1 MQAQHKKAY
10 VARQPREWIDV
21 ETVVDDGS
29 GRLLDSRIWN
39 ISQGGFM
46 ADCEVKL
53 PLGVADRRRTAR
65 TRPGPRRDPLGGGL
79 ALRRR
84 DPRRLSRIQF
94 SPLYRGRASS

>member
-53 PLGVADRRRTAR
+53 PLGSQIVVEL
-65 TRPGPRRDPLGGGL
+65 PG
-79 ALRRR
+79 
-84 DPRRLSRIQF
+84 
-94 SPLYRGRASS
+94 RGPVRAEIRWAVGWRFGAEILEG

>member
-53 PLGVADRRRTAR
+53 PLGAQIVVEL
-65 TRPGPRRDPLGGGL
+65 PG
-79 ALRRR
+79 
-84 DPRRLSRIQF
+84 
-94 SPLYRGRASS
+94 RGPVRAEIRWAVGWRFGAEILEG

>member
-39 ISQGGFM
+39 ISEGGFM

-53 PLGVADRRRTAR
+53 PLGAQIVVEL
-65 TRPGPRRDPLGGGL
+65 PG
-79 ALRRR
+79 
-84 DPRRLSRIQF
+84 
-94 SPLYRGRASS
+94 RGTVRAEIRWAVGWRFGAEILES